1 MNKQLF
7 TLFVLWLLAQN
18 GLRAQNGV
26 YWEEVPGPDGGWV
39 WEMTATS
46 SGRLYA
52 QMYRGDIYRSDDEGA
67 NWTAVDSLNLTVFT
81 DHYSIYIGKAGTA
94 FAQKSDIWYRSEDEG
109 ASWQALGPAVI
120 NAPPFEAQIVKFV
133 ESASGVLT
141 GFANGQFFF
150 SEDKG
155 DTWMEA
161 SAPAAIPYEFP
172 TIKLLQNGVAMI
184 TPEAYFQKDS
194 LYTFFRSFDEGRSW
208 SEYQVVFPISTSGD
222 LSFSPSGAAFIFNGS
237 TPILR
242 SAGSGQPFVQVPC
255 DSLPIYTQP
264 YFPYPHDLVV
274 LPTGR
279 LLKPESYNMLYS
291 DDDGLTWHRLEGY
304 NLEGANHGNTY
315 LFPNSV
321 LPDGQIFMN
330 KGAAGIYK
338 SSDLG
343 KTWNL
348 SSKNIRCSQVF
359 EMAFETDS
367 IYYAVAPSGLWKTEN
382 KGNLWYR
389 LTNPISELQQQS
401 NGGGFWNFLHLD
413 RPDRLLMGENDQ
425 LLFSTNG
432 GDTFENVKPSG
443 SNNYY
448 SGFWDPYIVSTSKD
462 LYINNYKSS
471 DSGVTWQYSGAP
483 SSVLRAPS
491 GKFFGLYFGSGVAL
505 ASSDD
510 EGNTWTSQ
518 DPIPGINWAGKL
530 KAAPEGTLYF
540 IAGWNFP
547 RSAFLYKS
555 EDGGESWSKQL
566 IPSVFSSNDVYFFF
580 EVTDL
585 GHLVLKTNSNTY
597 LSLNKGASWQNLP
610 KRPVNL
616 YEYSQEFIRFSI
628 SPDQYL
634 YTCTSTGRLYKTR
647 NPISSGSYLRGSV
660 RLDADADCST
670 EDATAPLKN
679 WIVEADGD
687 GGQTYTTSDSLGH
700 YVMLLDT
707 GIYNISLQTPNA
719 IWWEACDSVKVFQAD
734 TLYSSDTLNF
744 SAAAQSECPLMSVDV
759 SAPFLRRCFDNT
771 IYFQYCNLG
780 SELADSAWI
789 DVTLDPFLNLQSC
802 PLPYTSL
809 GNNVFRVALGD
820 VAQGDCGQF
829 SMVVNVSCDST
840 IIGQTHCI
848 SAHAFP
854 DTLCTILPDWSGAN
868 IEAEVI
874 CQDTIIQLQIRNT
887 GTSTSETLEY
897 IIFEDDVV
905 LMTGQETYD
914 AFEDITLN
922 FAANGHTWRIESEQE
937 PGHPFS
943 TRAIAFAEGCGG
955 FESLGFINQF
965 SLNGIHPSVDVDCR
979 ENIGSY
985 DPNDKQGF
993 PLGTG
998 SDHEIRPGQELEY
1011 MIRFQNTG
1019 TDTAFKVVVCDTLS
1033 ALLDPATVRPGAS
1046 SHAYTWDLSGNGTAT
1061 FTFANIAL
1069 PDSNAS
1075 QAGSQGFI
1083 TFKVQQRAALP
1094 LGSVI
1099 YNSAGIFF
1107 DFNTAVI
1114 TNQTWHTVALPSTST
1129 VTHSPA
1135 SADTYFDL
1143 RVSPNPASDFLL
1155 LESPSAA
1162 IRAVE
1167 ISNGDGS
1174 LRALTQIGNPAR
1186 QIRVALGDMPS
1197 GTYFARVFCGE
1208 GVAVK
1213 KFVITR

>member
-1 MNKQLF
+1 MNKQVF

-18 GLRAQNGV
+18 GLRAQNGA

-52 QMYRGDIYRSDDEGA
+52 QMYRGDVYRSEDEGA
-67 NWTAVDSLNLTVFT
+67 TWTAIDSLNLTVFNEY
-81 DHYSIYIGKAGTA
+81 YSLYIGKAGTA

-120 NAPPFEAQIVKFV
+120 NVPPFEAQIVGFV

-141 GFANGQFFF
+141 GFVNGQFFF

-155 DTWMEA
+155 DTWIEA
-161 SAPAAIPYEFP
+161 NAPTIIPYQLP
-172 TIKLLQNGVAMI
+172 KIKLLQNGVAMI

-208 SEYQVVFPISTSGD
+208 NEYQVVFPIFTSGD
-222 LSFSPSGAAFIFNGS
+222 LSFSPTGAAFVFSGY

-242 SAGSGQPFVQVPC
+242 SAGSGQAFVEVPC
-255 DSLPIYTQP
+255 DSLPIFFQP
-264 YFPYPHDLVV
+264 YFPYSHDLVV
-274 LPTGR
+274 LPNGR
-279 LLKPESYNMLYS
+279 LLKIEINNMLYS

-304 NLEGANHGNTY
+304 NLEGANHGNSF
-315 LFPNSV
+315 LFPNSI
-321 LPDGQIFMN
+321 LPDNQFFMN
-330 KGAAGIYK
+330 KGAAGLYK
-338 SSDLG
+338 SNDLG
-343 KTWNL
+343 KTWNF
-348 SSKNIRCSQVF
+348 SSKNIRCSQVL

-367 IYYAVAPSGLWKTEN
+367 IYYAVAPNGLWKTEN
-382 KGNLWYR
+382 KGNLWNR
-389 LTNPISELQQQS
+389 LTNPLTELQQH
-401 NGGGFWNFLHLD
+401 GLGGFWNYLHLD

-443 SNNYY
+443 SNNQY
-448 SGFWDPYIVSTSKD
+448 SAYWDPYIVSTSKD
-462 LYINNYKSS
+462 LYINNYKSL
-471 DSGVTWQYSGAP
+471 DSGVSWQYSNHP
-483 SSVLRAPS
+483 YSLLRAPS
-491 GKFFGLYFGSGVAL
+491 GKYLGLFFGSGVAL

-518 DPIPGINWAGKL
+518 DPIPGINWAGEL
-530 KAAPEGTLYF
+530 KAAPDGTLYF
-540 IAGWNFP
+540 IGGWNFP
-547 RSAFLYKS
+547 RSGFLYKS
-555 EDGGESWSKQL
+555 DDGGGSWSKQL
-566 IPSVFSSNDVYFFF
+566 IPSVFASSDVYFFF

-585 GHLVLKTNSNTY
+585 GHLVLKTSSNIY
-597 LSLNKGASWQNLP
+597 LSLNKGATWQNLP

-616 YEYSQEFIRFSI
+616 YEYGQEFRRFSI
-628 SPDQYL
+628 SPDQCL
-634 YTCTSTGRLYKTR
+634 YTCTSSGRLYKTR
-647 NPISSGSYLRGSV
+647 NPISTGSYLRGSV
-660 RLDADADCST
+660 RIDADADCST
-670 EDATAPLKN
+670 DDATAPLKN
-679 WIVEADGD
+679 WVVEADGD
-687 GGQTYTTSDSLGH
+687 GGLTYTTSDSLGH

-707 GIYNISLQTPNA
+707 GFYNISLKTPNA
-719 IWWEACDSVKVFQAD
+719 IWWEICDSAKVFQPD

-759 SAPFLRRCFDNT
+759 SAPFLRRCFDNNV
-771 IYFQYCNLG
+771 YFQYCNLG
-780 SELADSAWI
+780 TELADSAWI
-789 DVTLDPFLNLQSC
+789 DVTLDPFLTLLSC
-802 PLPYTSL
+802 PLPYSSM
-809 GNNVFRVALGD
+809 GNNVFRIALGD

-868 IEAEVI
+868 IEAVVI
-874 CQDTIIQLQIRNT
+874 CQDSIIQLQIRNT
-887 GTSTSETLEY
+887 GIATSETLEY

-905 LMTGQETYD
+905 LMTGQETYEVS
-914 AFEDITLN
+914 EDITLN

-979 ENIGSY
+979 ENVGSY

-998 SDHEIRPGQELEY
+998 LEHAIRPSQELEY

-1019 TDTAFKVVVCDTLS
+1019 TDTAFKVVICDTLS

-1046 SHAYTWDLSGNGTAT
+1046 SHPYTWELSGSGAAIFN
-1061 FTFANIAL
+1061 FTDIVL
-1069 PDSNAS
+1069 PDSNVN

-1083 TFKVQQRAALP
+1083 TFRVQQRASLP

-1107 DFNTAVI
+1107 DFNLPII
-1114 TNQTWHTVALPSTST
+1114 TNQTWHTVTLPSKTTSI
-1129 VTHSPA
+1129 HPPGLS
-1135 SADTYFDL
+1135 DTSFDL
-1143 RVSPNPASDFLL
+1143 KLSPNPASDFLL
-1155 LESPSAA
+1155 IESNNTAFS
-1162 IRAVE
+1162 RVE
-1167 ISNGDGS
+1167 ISSANGS
-1174 LRALTQIGNPAR
+1174 SYEILKLENPLRKVPVNLAKMPA
-1186 QIRVALGDMPS
+1186 
-1197 GTYFARVFCGE
+1197 GTYFARVFCEE

-1213 KFVITR
+1213 KFVVVR